1 MDVFKTKLITYTVA
15 SGLLISGCIG
25 LGLYYFFPTLIDW
38 DWYAGIVLFFLII
51 ETGIMLYVNSASQ
64 TKEKKQMVNVYML
77 TKVLKM
83 LISLVVIGIF
93 AFNDKEHLKGFI
105 AVFILFYLLYLAVE
119 TSLFVKI
126 EKHIKE
132 KKSKDE

>member
-1 MDVFKTKLITYTVA
+1 MDIFKTRLISYTVA

-25 LGLYYFFPTLIDW
+25 LGLYYFFPALIDVN
-38 DWYAGIVLFFLII
+38 WYIGVVIYFLII
-51 ETGIMLYVNSASQ
+51 ETGIMLYVNSAS
-64 TKEKKQMVNVYML
+64 KVKNAKQLASVYML
-77 TKVLKM
+77 TKVVKILV
-83 LISLVVIGIF
+83 SLVIIGIF
-93 AFNDKEHLKGFI
+93 AFNHKEDLKGFI

>member
-38 DWYAGIVLFFLII
+38 DWYTGIVLFFLII

-77 TKVLKM
+77 TKVVKM

-105 AVFILFYLLYLAVE
+105 AVFILFYL
-119 TSLFVKI
+119 
-126 EKHIKE
+126 
-132 KKSKDE
+132 

>member
-25 LGLYYFFPTLIDW
+25 LVLFYVFPALINW
-38 DWYAGIVLFFLII
+38 DWYVSIVLYFLIV
-51 ETGIMLYVNSASQ
+51 ESGIMLYVNSASE
-64 TKEKKQMVNVYML
+64 TKDKKQMVNVYML
-77 TKVLKM
+77 TKVAKIL
-83 LISLVVIGIF
+83 LSLVIIAIF
-93 AFNDKEHLKGFI
+93 AFNYKEQLKGFI
-105 AVFILFYLLYLAVE
+105 IVFILFYLLYLAVE

-132 KKSKDE
+132 KKK

>member
-25 LGLYYFFPTLIDW
+25 LGLHYFFPTLIDW
-38 DWYAGIVLFFLII
+38 DWYTGIVLFFLII
-51 ETGIMLYVNSASQ
+51 QTGIMLYVNSASQ

-77 TKVLKM
+77 TKVVKM

>member
-38 DWYAGIVLFFLII
+38 DWYTGIVLFFLII

-77 TKVLKM
+77 TKVVKM
-83 LISLVVIGIF
+83 LVSLIVIGIF
-93 AFNDKEHLKGFI
+93 AFNHKEHLKGFI

>member
-25 LGLYYFFPTLIDW
+25 LILFYVFPALINW
-38 DWYAGIVLFFLII
+38 DWYVSIVLYFLII
-51 ETGIMLYVNSASQ
+51 ETAIMLYVNSASE
-64 TKEKKQMVNVYML
+64 TKDKKQMVNVYML
-77 TKVLKM
+77 TKVVKIL
-83 LISLVVIGIF
+83 LSLVVIAIF
-93 AFNDKEHLKGFI
+93 AFNYKEQLKGFI
-105 AVFILFYLLYLAVE
+105 IVFILFYLLYLAVE

-132 KKSKDE
+132 KKK

>member
-1 MDVFKTKLITYTVA
+1 MNAFRTKLITYTVA
-15 SGLLISGCIG
+15 FGLLLGGCIG
-25 LGLYYFFPTLIDW
+25 LVLYHFFPTLINF
-38 DWYAGIVLFFLII
+38 DWYVGIVLYFLVI
-51 ETGIMLYVNSASQ
+51 ETGIMLYVDSSSRA
-64 TKEKKQMVNVYML
+64 KDKKQMVNVYML
-77 TKVLKM
+77 TKVVKI
-83 LISLVVIGIF
+83 LISLVAIGIF

-105 AVFILFYLLYLAVE
+105 IIFILFYLLYLALE